1 MTVSLTE
8 MVCGVAEASVISNF
22 FFSCIERI
30 EGAPFKVYF
39 TSRSASGGVGR
50 KYGKSNETGTP

>member
-1 MTVSLTE
+1 

-30 EGAPFKVYF
+30 EGAPFKVYSI
-39 TSRSASGGVGR
+39 SRSASGGVGR
-50 KYGKSNETGTP
+50 KDGKLNETGKP